1 MTVRVIHINWFVS
14 LYLLMSFI
22 NWAFW
27 IEQVEKLSTLNSL
40 DYLPEKGYYG
50 AHVYVWNWPWGYD
63 AFQVKLT
70 VNHIAL
76 ERKKES
82 RKNNCFRF
90 SVQTEQI
97 VKQDQR
103 HYYIGLHGSLTPW
116 IGWNI
121 KIYHIFCP
129 VWAEIVFCVN

>member
-1 MTVRVIHINWFVS
+1 
-14 LYLLMSFI
+14 MSFI

-40 DYLPEKGYYG
+40 DYLSEKGYYG

-76 ERKKES
+76 ERKK
-82 RKNNCFRF
+82 RIAQK
-90 SVQTEQI
+90 
-97 VKQDQR
+97 
-103 HYYIGLHGSLTPW
+103 
-116 IGWNI
+116 
-121 KIYHIFCP
+121 
-129 VWAEIVFCVN
+129 